1 MDVAPIPKAPLSAVL
16 ITRDAERQLE
26 RALAPLAFCSEILI
40 LDSGSR
46 DRTRAIAAAH
56 GAVWHEHDFEGYGPA
71 KRRAVA
77 LASCDWVLS
86 LDADEVLD
94 EQAITA
100 LAGIDWAAADPRTC
114 WSLRRRPFVGSRE
127 IRHGDWAPDWVVRV
141 FNRRHHTVSADLV
154 HESVT
159 PTGPLRRLDGSLLHF
174 TAADLA
180 AVFRPDYYRLKAV
193 VYRQRGRRAG
203 APVLALRAAVA
214 FVRSYLVRAGFL
226 DGRAGV
232 VVAVAAA
239 ANAVTG
245 LALAASETASVPGPA
260 DVDRRPAPEGGRD
273 PR

>member
-1 MDVAPIPKAPLSAVL
+1 MDAAPTSKAPLSAVL
-16 ITRDAERQLE
+16 ITRDAERHLE

-46 DRTRAIAAAH
+46 DHTRAIAAAH
-56 GAVWHEHDFEGYGPA
+56 GAVWHEQAFEGYGPA

-94 EQAITA
+94 EPAAAA

-141 FNRRHHTVSADLV
+141 FNRRHHDVSANLV

-159 PTGPLRRLDGSLLHF
+159 PSGPVRRLDGSLLHF

-180 AVFRPDYYRLKAV
+180 AVFRPDYYRLKAA
-193 VYRQRGRRAG
+193 VYRQRGRRAA
-203 APVLALRAAVA
+203 APVLALRAALA
-214 FVRSYLVRAGFL
+214 FLRSYLLRAGFL
-226 DGRAGV
+226 DGAAGV

-245 LALAASETASVPGPA
+245 LALAAAEPTVDPGPT
-260 DVDRRPAPEGGRD
+260 DGGRRPPPEGGGETR
-273 PR
+273 